1 MNIHCMDWQQHQ
13 HSVEM
18 ADGQAPLAIWDTA
31 KEEQGFILGGG
42 WGGLTVAAHSSSSP
56 SAWQHVDVEIIVS
69 NFM

>member
-1 MNIHCMDWQQHQ
+1 MNIHSMDWQQHQ

-18 ADGQAPLAIWDTA
+18 ADGQALLAIA